1 MVRYNLEELNRQFGV
16 DFMYEWRN
24 LNEVIGDTGGS
35 VDEFYDSFEYLLK
48 HIVGLETEDLFP
60 KLDELKE
67 YPEEFTKVVS
77 EWLDKTNFDPI
88 YMSVELDTTKADKWL
103 DEFITKYNNGEITL
117 NNQPVF
123 PTPSSYAPQL
133 PVGKDGK
140 IDISIS
146 LDVENANV
154 GSVKANPSTVLRGDS
169 FWGNVKVDPVIDNG
183 KSSSWR

>member
-16 DFMYEWRN
+16 DLMYEWRN
-24 LNEVIGDTGGS
+24 LNDVIGDTGGS
-35 VDEFYDSFEYLLK
+35 VDEFYDSFEYLLNHTK
-48 HIVGLETEDLFP
+48 GLEVYDLFP
-60 KLDELKE
+60 KLDDFKE
-67 YPEEFTKVVS
+67 YPKEFTKIVT

-117 NNQPVF
+117 NKQPVF

-133 PVGKDGK
+133 PIGKDGK
-140 IDISIS
+140 LDISIA

-154 GSVKANPSTVLRGDS
+154 NNVKTNTVLRGTS
-169 FWGNVKVDPVIDNG
+169 FWGNTDLTVTNG
-183 KSSSWR
+183 K